1 MKLVAL
7 IAAGA
12 ATAGALLLA
21 PTVLSGVADAAEG
34 SGTATFAST
43 SLSAVGAK
51 TYKNCTAL
59 NKKYPHGVGKPG
71 AQDEVRGSTQPV
83 ANFTVSASL
92 YKANKKSDR
101 DGDGVAC
108 EKR

>member
-1 MKLVAL
+1 MRPIVV

-12 ATAGALLLA
+12 IVVAGAIASPLLLDSVG
-21 PTVLSGVADAAEG
+21 TGDRADAAGLAG
-34 SGTATFAST
+34 S
-43 SLSAVGAK
+43 SLSFADAK
-51 TYKNCTAL
+51 TYANCTAL

-71 AQDEVRGSTQPV
+71 AHDHVKGSTKPV
-83 ANFTVSASL
+83 TNFTVSSSL

>member
-1 MKLVAL
+1 MKPVLFVV
-7 IAAGA
+7 AGA
-12 ATAGALLLA
+12 ALAGALLVA
-21 PTVLSGVADAAEG
+21 PTLLQGVGGSADAATA
-34 SGTATFAST
+34 SGFATT
-43 SLSAVGAK
+43 SLSVASAK

-71 AQDEVRGSTQPV
+71 ASDKVRGSTKPV
-83 ANFTVSASL
+83 TNFTVSASL